1 MASFDAWVIDPF
13 PFFGLPSSVNVTVF
27 VGSPITTAGGETY
40 AQGYDTGYDVGY
52 GDGYVDGE
60 NAGEVA
66 GYADGYLDA
75 NHNDYAYAGAEIAI
89 TAVDYTGYP
98 LTGLTPTWVAYY
110 NAVTGATQA
119 GPSVAA
125 VGGGHYRFTPS
136 GTAPAGILDLG
147 GASNPRYHFYRAI
160 SSAYVF
166 EAYDEEGQPLA
177 GLTPT
182 WVNLKK
188 VSDGTDMPQPALTAL
203 GGGLYKTQLFMEH
216 VVGVVDFG
224 SAAFPR
230 YAYYDSESYLG
241 PGFAIGYAYG
251 QEDTNML
258 EVVQNVDKL
267 VSARLFNAATG
278 LPEAL
283 IDTVGVVVQ
292 LKKAGG
298 AFATITPVLTIRN
311 TYLDVALVGATH
323 LDTLGIADV
332 TIDAPGRLPAQ
343 IKLNVGVDKVAAIN
357 ANTNSQVSTAI
368 TTINAHT
375 DTDVATAISSINTNT
390 DNEIAAA
397 VISINANVD
406 AAETSINT
414 NVDNAVVEIN
424 AHTDAALAGGG
435 FPTVPAIRDAV
446 LDALLSDHAII
457 GSVADGIAVAAG
469 LLQGNFLM
477 DNVDNTNPN
486 GQTAARMR
494 VWRTAAAM
502 ASATAGGSGAQG
514 AFATFTVETSYE
526 GPNKILSH
534 KVTRV

>member
-13 PFFGLPSSVNVTVF
+13 PFFGLPSSVNVAVF
-27 VGSPITTAGGETY
+27 VGSTVATVSDSYDEGF
-40 AQGYDTGYDVGY
+40 DTGYDVGY

-60 NAGEVA
+60 NAGEIT

-75 NHNDYAYAGAEIAI
+75 NHNDYAYAGAEIVV
-89 TAVDYTGYP
+89 TASDYAGAP
-98 LTGLTPTWVAYY
+98 VTGLTPTWSAYY
-110 NAVTGATQA
+110 NAVTGVAGA
-119 GPSVAA
+119 GPAIVEI
-125 VGGGHYRFTPS
+125 GGGHYRFAPT
-136 GTAPAGILDLG
+136 GTAPAGILNLG
-147 GASNPRYHFYRAI
+147 AATPRYFLYASI

-166 EAYDEEGQPLA
+166 IAYDDQGQPLA
-177 GLTPT
+177 GLTPV

-188 VSDGTDMPQPALTAL
+188 VSDGSNMPQPALTPL

-216 VVGVVDFG
+216 VVGVIDLG
-224 SAAFPR
+224 EDAWPR
-230 YAYYDSESYLG
+230 YTHYDSESYLG

-251 QEDTNML
+251 REDTNML

-267 VSARLFNAATG
+267 VSTRLFNAATG

-298 AFATITPVLTIRN
+298 AFSTITPTLTIRN
-311 TYLDVALVGATH
+311 TYLDIALVGITH

-343 IKLNVGVDKVAAIN
+343 IKLNVGIDKVAAIN

-368 TTINAHT
+368 TAINAHT

-397 VISINANVD
+397 VTSINANVD

-414 NVDNAVVEIN
+414 NVDNAVIEIN
-424 AHTDAALAGGG
+424 AHTDAALAAMS
-435 FPTVPAIRDAV
+435 FPTADAVRDAV
-446 LDALLSDHAII
+446 LDALLSDHAIV

-469 LLQGNFLM
+469 LLQGNFMM

-494 VWRTAAAM
+494 IWRSAAAM
-502 ASATAGGSGAQG
+502 ASATSGGSGAQG